1 MEICLSRS
9 LLIRAMRS
17 DSKNHPIREYF
28 QVLIQE
34 SMKKTLS
41 HTKEEIKDY
50 LTELVVRFMHT
61 DSSALETPWGKIDD
75 LIQMVY
81 AGDIRLGAITFEQE
95 REINKH
101 IGDVILFWKGVF
113 PEHLKLLKKKGRA
126 AGFINH
132 VRLGK
137 SCYYI
142 VSTFKHGKY
151 AQESAMFRHMS
162 MSYEQYIHTLS
173 CVRQTFDKHSINKLN

>member
-1 MEICLSRS
+1 MRNDSR
-9 LLIRAMRS
+9 
-17 DSKNHPIREYF
+17 DHPIREF
-28 QVLIQE
+28 FRTLIQK
-34 SMKKTLS
+34 SMKKTFDYS
-41 HTKEEIKDY
+41 DEEIEIY
-50 LTELVVRFMHT
+50 LTELVLRFMHT
-61 DSSALETPWGKIDD
+61 DSSSLKTPWGKIDD

-81 AGDIRLGAITFEQE
+81 AGDIRLGAKTFEQE

-137 SCYYI
+137 GCYYV
-142 VSTFKHGKY
+142 VSTFEHGKY
-151 AQESAMFRHMS
+151 ARESAMFRHMS
-162 MSYEQYIHTLS
+162 MAYEQYIHTLS
-173 CVRQTFDKHSINKLN
+173 YVRQTFDKQSINKLS